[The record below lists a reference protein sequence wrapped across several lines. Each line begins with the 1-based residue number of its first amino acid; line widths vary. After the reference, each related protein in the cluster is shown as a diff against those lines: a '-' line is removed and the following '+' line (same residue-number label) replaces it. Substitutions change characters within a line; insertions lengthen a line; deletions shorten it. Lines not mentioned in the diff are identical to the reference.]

1 MRLCFKLEKYASITF
16 NMEKICKIYWL
27 LIRKTILKEE
37 YFWDN
42 IILYGKRVLIYFVSL
57 T

>member
-42 IILYGKRVLIYFVSL
+42 IILYGKRVLICFVSL
-57 T
+57 A